1 MIFNQNISKGLNS
14 VKHVG
19 GVTILFSA
27 HRLMVVYNVSDIKV
41 IEWTQFSYD

>member
-19 GVTILFSA
+19 GVTVLFSA
-27 HRLMVVYNVSDIKV
+27 HRLMVVYTCTMFQVLKL
-41 IEWTQFSYD
+41 